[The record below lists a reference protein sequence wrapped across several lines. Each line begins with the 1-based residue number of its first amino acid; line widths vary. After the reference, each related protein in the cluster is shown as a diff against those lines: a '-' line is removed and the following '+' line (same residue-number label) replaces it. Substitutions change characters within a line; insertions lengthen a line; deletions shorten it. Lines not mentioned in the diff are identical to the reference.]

1 VTGATSG
8 LGLATALRL
17 AAMGA
22 TVVVHGRD
30 PARCAD
36 AAEAVAR
43 ASASGTTV
51 DRLVADLGD
60 LEHVRRLAADFRE
73 RHARLDVLVNN
84 AGATFPRRA
93 LTPEGVER
101 TLAVNH
107 LAPFLLTSLLT
118 DLLRASAPA
127 RVVTVASVAH
137 EHGRLD
143 LDDLPMDRGYRPFAA
158 YSRSKLA
165 NVLFTRELARRL
177 EGTGVTAN
185 AVHPGLVR
193 TGLMDRSG
201 AVRRAGWQLIHV
213 AYRRSSLTPEE
224 GAEWIVELAASPALE
239 AVTGRYFAEGRDVE
253 PAAAARDPELAARL
267 WAVSEERTGALAGV
281 R

>member
-1 VTGATSG
+1 
-8 LGLATALRL
+8 
-17 AAMGA
+17 MGA
-22 TVVVHGRD
+22 TVVLHGRD
-30 PARCAD
+30 PARCQ
-36 AAEAVAR
+36 AAAAAVAR
-43 ASASGTTV
+43 DGAAV
-51 DRLVADLGD
+51 DWLVADLGD
-60 LEHVRRLAADFRE
+60 QLQVRRLATELQE

-93 LTPEGVER
+93 VTPEGVER

-107 LAPFLLTSLLT
+107 LAPFLLTSLLL

-127 RVVTVASVAH
+127 RVVNVASVAH
-137 EHGRLD
+137 GHGRLD
-143 LDDLPMDRGYRPFAA
+143 LDDLAMEHGYRPFAA

-193 TGLMDRSG
+193 SALMDHSG

-213 AYRRSSLTPEE
+213 VYRRSSRSPEE
-224 GAEWIVELAASPALE
+224 GAEWIVQLAAAPELE
-239 AVTGRYFAEGRDVE
+239 GVTGRYFAEGEDVE

-267 WAVSEERTGALAGV
+267 WAVSEGAHRRHGGGALTQCLEPVEEVGTPGGA